1 MILAIIL
8 FIVSCLC
15 LYLGG
20 WNRAKFEC
28 IIIFDSL
35 KIWYGDDFSKETFF
49 NKDKDTNK
57 DGKRSFFELTFP
69 NDGGHRLKRYEML
82 FYGLASALFAASLW
96 FIDLPTIYTVLIGLV
111 YAPTYFAITGFGF
124 DLGFKKYRL

>member
-1 MILAIIL
+1 MVLAIIL
-8 FIVSCLC
+8 FIYSCLC

-35 KIWYGDDFSKETFF
+35 KIWYGDDYSKETFF

-57 DGKRSFFELTFP
+57 DGKRSWFELTFP
-69 NDGGHRLKRYEML
+69 DDGGHRLKRYEML
-82 FYGLASALFAASLW
+82 FYGLASSLFAASLW
-96 FIDLPTIYTVLIGLV
+96 VAALPIIYTIAIAVS
-111 YAPTYFAITGFGF
+111 YAPIYFAITGYGF
-124 DLGFKKYRL
+124 VLGFKKYRL